1 MAAAAGEADHPSY
14 MRFRTPRRH
23 GSVPGLTLKGLFPVA
38 DGSQGTSVSTRTTP
52 GGWSSIAARLSLAL
66 TMALLPVCTV
76 PAESARAVGPLA
88 PASGTLFGTYV
99 QPETGWNR
107 DDVVAAVNK
116 LESDIGR
123 RLDIDQ
129 HYYPWHV
136 PFPSWKEEWDLANGR
151 IPLIT
156 WGSIRTSRINSGS
169 QDALI
174 RARADG
180 VKALGEPVFLRFFA
194 EMDGDFLSSRTGSP
208 SSYIAAWRRAQWI
221 FASRGATNAVWV
233 WCPTAWGFAEGGAQ
247 KFYPGDAYVDWLCAD
262 GFNWAPDRP
271 GARWRSFAKIY
282 EAFYEYGVE
291 VGKPLMVGEFG
302 CLERGQGEKAQ
313 WITEARDALKNQLPG
328 IAAVVF
334 FDSKGDY
341 DFRVDTSP
349 SSYEAYKSMAADPHF
364 KPPHEGLLPVDP
376 SRFDATMADSTP
388 PVVRIL
394 APTPGASRFRAR
406 LRIRWRT
413 IEPHKDVASLRYR
426 MRGHA
431 WKVINAATADDGGFV
446 WGVPR
451 ALQGRTLQVALAVHD
466 LAGNQGVARS
476 PWMRLR

>member
-1 MAAAAGEADHPSY
+1 MAVAPA
-14 MRFRTPRRH
+14 
-23 GSVPGLTLKGLFPVA
+23 TLKSPFPVA
-38 DGSQGTSVSTRTTP
+38 DGSQVRSVGTRTTP
-52 GGWSSIAARLSLAL
+52 RGWTFIAARLSLAF

-76 PAESARAVGPLA
+76 PAESARPVGPLA

-99 QPETGWNR
+99 KPETGWNR

-136 PFPSWKEEWDLANGR
+136 PFPSWKEEWDVANGR

-156 WGSIRTSRINSGS
+156 WGSIRTTRINSGS

-194 EMDGDFLSSRTGSP
+194 EMDGDFLSHRTGSP
-208 SSYIAAWRRAQWI
+208 SRYIAAWRRARWI
-221 FASRGATNAVWV
+221 FASQGATNAVWV
-233 WCPTAWGFAEGGAQ
+233 WCPTAWGFADEDAQ
-247 KFYPGDAYVDWLCAD
+247 RYYPGDAYVDWLCAD
-262 GFNWAPDRP
+262 GFNWAPGRP
-271 GARWRSFAKIY
+271 GARWRSFAQIY
-282 EAFYEYGVE
+282 EAFYEYGE
-291 VGKPLMVGEFG
+291 AVGKPMMVGEYG
-302 CLERGQGEKAQ
+302 CLERRDGEKAQ

-328 IAAVVF
+328 IAAVVY

-349 SSYEAYKSMAADPHF
+349 SSYQAYKAMAADPHF
-364 KPPHEGLLPVDP
+364 KPPHEGLIPVDP
-376 SRFDATMADSTP
+376 ARFDATMADATA
-388 PVVRIL
+388 PVVGIL
-394 APTPGASRFRAR
+394 APTSGAFRAGTK

-413 IEPHKDVASLRYR
+413 FEPHKDLASLRYR
-426 MRGHA
+426 VRGHA
-431 WKVINAATADDGGFV
+431 WKVIASGTADDGGFA
-446 WGVPR
+446 WRIPR
-451 ALQGRTLQVALAVHD
+451 RLRGKALQVDVVVLD
-466 LAGNQGVARS
+466 LAGNQGAARS
-476 PWMRLR
+476 AWIRLR